1 MFPISLGVCPSQ
13 ELEIVLRVEE
23 KPHDVVLEVIEQDV
37 VDSSIGSW
45 RRRNFSCMTTPI
57 FWGFCCLSKLH
68 ISGFSMN

>member
-23 KPHDVVLEVIEQDV
+23 KPHDVGLEVIEQDV

-45 RRRNFSCMTTPI
+45 RRRKI
-57 FWGFCCLSKLH
+57 FVCLLLSFGDFVVYRSFTFLD
-68 ISGFSMN
+68 FP